1 MVKIIIKTIP
11 QGGATFLSGKIN
23 VSYKVYNTALNNSAY
38 VEREFTKH
46 HEVNAIGYKSL
57 DWGNISYWIVFPNN
71 LNNLE
76 GDFVQINSVKKLN
89 DTDFEVDLVKL
100 PTCVALL
107 DKINGKSFSRPYKS
121 GDVEINALN
130 DGNLNFVPVVETQEN
145 ELDELTIEN
154 DKLTAELKVI
164 TEERDKLQ
172 IENDKLKEDLAQII
186 EENRKLKDD
195 LDVMTKENT
204 KLKADLID
212 AKKQPE
218 ASVSPDAKKSDCS
231 VIQTELDKSK
241 ADISKLID
249 TNAKLVAKLVA

>member
-1 MVKIIIKTIP
+1 MVKIIIKTIS
-11 QGGATFLSGKIN
+11 QGGATLLTGKTN
-23 VSYKVYNTALNNSAY
+23 VSYKVYNTALNNGAY

-46 HEVNAIGYKSL
+46 HELNAISYKSL

-100 PTCVALL
+100 PVCVALL

-130 DGNLNFVPVVETQEN
+130 DGNLNFTPVVETQEN
-145 ELDELTIEN
+145 EL

-204 KLKADLID
+204 ELKADLVD

-231 VIQTELDKSK
+231 AIQTELDKSK